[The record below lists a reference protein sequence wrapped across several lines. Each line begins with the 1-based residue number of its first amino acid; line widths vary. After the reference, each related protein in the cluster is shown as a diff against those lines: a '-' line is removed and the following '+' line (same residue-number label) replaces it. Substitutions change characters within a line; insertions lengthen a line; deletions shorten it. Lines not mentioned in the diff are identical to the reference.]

1 MGHTYTTIRVHVV
14 FSTQGR
20 RPLIAQDHQ
29 SRLWDYFGGIG
40 KNHNI
45 PVHAVGGIDDHA
57 HVLLSVPPTM
67 TLSKVVQT
75 LKAYSSK
82 WMNDEIMKNGRFT
95 WQEGYAAFSVSQSN
109 ISAVQEYIRNQV
121 EHHKQH
127 AFEDELKSLLLRHDV
142 RFDDRYVLG

>member
-1 MGHTYTTIRVHVV
+1 MGHTYTTVRVHAV

-29 SRLWDYFGGIG
+29 SRLWDYIGGLG

-45 PVHAVGGIDDHA
+45 PIHAVGGIDNHA

-67 TLSKVVQT
+67 TLSKAIQT

-82 WMNDEIMKNGRFT
+82 WMNNEIMKNGRFT

-109 ISAVQEYIRNQV
+109 IAAVEDYIRHQP
-121 EHHKQH
+121 EHHKNH
-127 AFEDELKSLLLRHDV
+127 AFEDELKSLLIRHGV
-142 RFDDRYVLG
+142 AFDDRYVLG